1 MDPAFR
7 AYAPMLAGRRGGI
20 INVGGLKVHSEE
32 IEAVINRHPS
42 VRVSLGQG
50 RQYPVAGSIVVADV
64 VLKGKGCCRQIA
76 GAVCAERRYPQALSR
91 NPAASIVPTAI
102 SFVPASRL

>member
-1 MDPAFR
+1 LRCNLSSWYVDPAFR

-50 RQYPVAGSIVVADV
+50 RQYPVTGSIVVADV
-64 VLKGKGCCRQIA
+64 VLKGKGLLSTN
-76 GAVCAERRYPQALSR
+76 RRSGLR
-91 NPAASIVPTAI
+91 
-102 SFVPASRL
+102 